1 MASQIGKIAKAVSR
15 KQHEESEARMVLQF
29 EHAVA
34 KMAQDYE
41 TRFKAET
48 AAKHASIRYGKT
60 AGWLW
65 VETYKLTPFKGSAAW
80 FSRQLCDL
88 KCQADGGGRSESGR
102 STAKLFDPDKVAAVM
117 KGGLLS
123 VCRLYVARRS
133 GQGTLV
139 PTPKPL
145 RDKK

>member
-1 MASQIGKIAKAVSR
+1 
-15 KQHEESEARMVLQF
+15 MVLQF

-48 AAKHASIRYGKT
+48 AAKLVSIRRGKT
-60 AGWLW
+60 SGELW
-65 VETYKLTPFKGSAAW
+65 VEIYKLASFKGSAAW

-88 KCQADGGGRSESGR
+88 KCDTGERSESGGIP
-102 STAKLFDPDKVAAVM
+102 SKLFDPDKVAAVM

-123 VCRLYVARRS
+123 VCHLYVARRS
-133 GQGTLV
+133 GQGTLF
-139 PTPKPL
+139 PTPKPR